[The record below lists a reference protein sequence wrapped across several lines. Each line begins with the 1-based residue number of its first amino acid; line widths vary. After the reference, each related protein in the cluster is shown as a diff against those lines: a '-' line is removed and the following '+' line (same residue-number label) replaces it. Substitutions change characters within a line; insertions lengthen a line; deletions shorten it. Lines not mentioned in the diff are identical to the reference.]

1 MVYSKMFENTCHSC
15 ANKKTKRAHINIRKG
30 EFQQKNITSNRDVI
44 KMIKMHFR
52 KNIKQIKPKLN
63 KKNSIQ
69 LTKLIKI
76 KSYKRTK
83 KVQ

>member
-63 KKNSIQ
+63 KKNFY
-69 LTKLIKI
+69 TANKANKNEKL
-76 KSYKRTK
+76 
-83 KVQ
+83 